1 MMQNAISVILASSQN
16 SIRRKRRKFNRNLV
30 KRSKEVDCYQYSGI
44 TSNFYGNEL
53 SILEHS
59 CYTSDTTDRR
69 QATGINGE
77 NRTSRFVQFQVRAF
91 FDNNCKYDLFRQTN
105 SIPLD
110 KISQG
115 PFINT
120 FLLLRCTSMEHG
132 IIRQCPFV
140 FITLNRIRQK
150 PISGVDTSDMSI
162 IHVLGH

>member
-1 MMQNAISVILASSQN
+1 MYTIIISFYVTRTWRTFVLTTTCTIANIIDHDVRPESDDIGMEALNSWKWCKMQYLSFWHLARIQLEESDPA
-16 SIRRKRRKFNRNLV
+16 RRKFNRNLV

-91 FDNNCKYDLFRQTN
+91 FENNCKYDLFR
-105 SIPLD
+105 
-110 KISQG
+110 
-115 PFINT
+115 
-120 FLLLRCTSMEHG
+120 
-132 IIRQCPFV
+132 
-140 FITLNRIRQK
+140 
-150 PISGVDTSDMSI
+150 
-162 IHVLGH
+162 